1 MGFNM
6 KLNELLETLSQ
17 IQEMDVDNAL
27 EELVKKA
34 LAKVGIDLREVTE
47 LSKENLLKFAD
58 IMYEYGFEDGANSL
72 DESLNEAA
80 ERYLSVEP
88 NEENPQKERLALYQ
102 NGTVVDTMEIDLTNP
117 LKTSDQEI
125 RELAK
130 KEFSNITNDIR
141 VAWF

>member
-34 LAKVGIDLREVTE
+34 LAKVSTDLREVTE

-72 DESLNEAA
+72 DESLNEVT
-80 ERYLSVEP
+80 E
-88 NEENPQKERLALYQ
+88 K
-102 NGTVVDTMEIDLTNP
+102 
-117 LKTSDQEI
+117 
-125 RELAK
+125 
-130 KEFSNITNDIR
+130 
-141 VAWF
+141 

>member
-34 LAKVGIDLREVTE
+34 LAKVGTDLREVTE

-58 IMYEYGFEDGANSL
+58 IMYEYGLEDGANSL
-72 DESLNEAA
+72 DESLNEVT
-80 ERYLSVEP
+80 E
-88 NEENPQKERLALYQ
+88 K
-102 NGTVVDTMEIDLTNP
+102 
-117 LKTSDQEI
+117 
-125 RELAK
+125 
-130 KEFSNITNDIR
+130 
-141 VAWF
+141 